1 MYKDTHRTQIRR
13 YDIMKNNI
21 IGRLGGPRL
30 RLIRALLSEKYG
42 ERHHTA
48 QEMMSVIHD
57 NDLQLYGATDRLR
70 PEKQIQ
76 EAMSIAHKKLKG

>member
-1 MYKDTHRTQIRR
+1 MVID
-13 YDIMKNNI
+13 DIEVLEYMKRNI
-21 IGRLGGPRL
+21 IGRLGEPRL
-30 RLIRALLSEKYG
+30 KLIRALLAEKYG
-42 ERHHTA
+42 KRNHTA
-48 QEMMSVIHD
+48 QEMLSVIHD